1 MLLLSWLAT
10 AKQPSTDGGENTSS
24 TASSVDENELPSDEP
39 EEHSMQTPIET
50 PEPASLI
57 PERAHQPFLKFPLR
71 SFGKQQQA
79 FCTIWYS
86 KYPWLPYKEADDSV
100 LCFYC
105 LVAEKSGLSSSAAVR
120 NNSADDTFVKTRF
133 SN

>member
-10 AKQPSTDGGENTSS
+10 AKQPSTEDTS
-24 TASSVDENELPSDEP
+24 TASSVDENQLPSDEP
-39 EEHSMQTPIET
+39 EEHSMQSPVET

-71 SFGKQQQA
+71 TFGKQQRA
-79 FCTIWYS
+79 FCATWYS
-86 KYPWLPYKEADDSV
+86 KYPWLHYKEADDSV

-105 LVAEKSGLSSSAAVR
+105 LVAEKGGLSSSAAMR
-120 NNSADDTFVKTRF
+120 NNSADDTFVITGF